1 MVSPLRPSAALALLL
16 LGLGVARA
24 QPAPPKPTPPAPEE
38 AALSLREKFEVRKA
52 IWRERKNIARMK
64 KLKKDK
70 VKEAKKLKKD
80 YDKKQ
85 KEHDSIDH
93 QIHDLEHG
101 RATSGGLTLAN
112 ERDILKKIEKL
123 KLRKKELAE

>member
-1 MVSPLRPSAALALLL
+1 LSAPQARIRELDDQVNQVSKTL
-16 LGLGVARA
+16 
-24 QPAPPKPTPPAPEE
+24 PK
-38 AALSLREKFEVRKA
+38 
-52 IWRERKNIARMK
+52 
-64 KLKKDK
+64 
-70 VKEAKKLKKD
+70 KEPRGPH
-80 YDKKQ
+80 DKKQ

-101 RATSGGLTLAN
+101 RSTSGGLTLAN